1 MASGRSEG
9 ALAAQGSERPLGES
23 TSTRDATEMK
33 RRVSSPL
40 GTGEIA
46 VRSPSTGAVTSTPP
60 PRPGTSKDCRK
71 VYNSTEKFAGG
82 TLGPTRAM
90 IDVRKKRIRQN
101 RTSKVQQL
109 NSVKQEMEK
118 VHTDVNQMFE
128 ELESSLLTH
137 PAHPSVLVQTCSKEF
152 NSKSVQLQQLQK
164 QMSVLRN
171 ELQLIDQML
180 QRRNEPVLSGH
191 QMNVSTTSKQLSKRE
206 SNIVPEVCGF
216 PIYENPFDQLSN
228 FESHTEGQK
237 SEIIPV
243 EVEERNE
250 EELVLTDSV
259 KRRTQEKQS
268 DCSKVSISVAEPV
281 ISVQNM
287 EDSVQL
293 VQMQCMTEQATK
305 LQRNVPDQNTVQDSN
320 QSVQKVSSTVKSEQQ
335 SSIQSAYIDAN
346 RSIHAN
352 TIQSAHTGAR
362 ESGYTAAVKSAHPG
376 AEESVYT
383 ITEESAQTG
392 ASSSAHKGA
401 GLQENIPLFMPT
413 VELKPR
419 SPPTFHGRFREDVS
433 RWVSYMGNYL
443 TFMQGTPDQQV
454 RFAVTYIRGPAL
466 EWWDKY
472 IKEYGYPNSWTV
484 MSKALKSR
492 FGMPFRAKEA
502 QARIMN
508 IRQGKR
514 KIRDYSNEFLTLLN
528 RLISYDE
535 SFMVNIYIWGLQPH
549 FAKYVSAYSPGTVSE
564 AIKIAEETEFSI
576 WASQKD
582 RLTTKSNG
590 RQPNGYKKSK
600 ILKDNIQRKEQ
611 QQQQQH
617 QCQSSVEDR
626 VQQTTVMTSST
637 QGL

>member
-1 MASGRSEG
+1 MASGREERE
-9 ALAAQGSERPLGES
+9 LATQGSERPLGES
-23 TSTRDATEMK
+23 ASTRDAAEMK
-33 RRVSSPL
+33 SRKQCPL

-46 VRSPSTGAVTSTPP
+46 VRSPSAGVETSTPP

-71 VYNSTEKFAGG
+71 VYKSAEKFAGG

-118 VHTDVNQMFE
+118 VHTEVNQMFE

-137 PAHPSVLVQTCSKEF
+137 PAHPSLLVQTCKKEF
-152 NSKSVQLQQLQK
+152 NFKSVQLQQLQK

-180 QRRNEPVLSGH
+180 QRRNAPVLSVH
-191 QMNVSTTSKQLSKRE
+191 QMNISTTSKQLNKRE
-206 SNIVPEVCGF
+206 SNIVPEVYGF

-228 FESHTEGQK
+228 FESHTEGQN
-237 SEIIPV
+237 SETIPV
-243 EVEERNE
+243 EVEETDE
-250 EELVLTDSV
+250 EMIPLTDSV
-259 KRRTQEKQS
+259 KRRTQKKQS
-268 DCSKVSISVAEPV
+268 NCSKVSISVVEPV
-281 ISVQNM
+281 ISMQNM

-305 LQRNVPDQNTVQDSN
+305 LQKIVPDQNAVQDSN

-335 SSIQSAYIDAN
+335 SSIQSA
-346 RSIHAN
+346 
-352 TIQSAHTGAR
+352 HTGAR

-376 AEESVYT
+376 AGESVYT
-383 ITEESAQTG
+383 TTEESAQTG
-392 ASSSAHKGA
+392 ASSSARKGA
-401 GLQENIPLFMPT
+401 GLQENVPLCMPT

-484 MSKALKSR
+484 LSKALKDR
-492 FGMPFRAKEA
+492 FGMPFPAKEA

-508 IRQGKR
+508 I
-514 KIRDYSNEFLTLLN
+514 
-528 RLISYDE
+528 
-535 SFMVNIYIWGLQPH
+535 
-549 FAKYVSAYSPGTVSE
+549 
-564 AIKIAEETEFSI
+564 
-576 WASQKD
+576 
-582 RLTTKSNG
+582 
-590 RQPNGYKKSK
+590 
-600 ILKDNIQRKEQ
+600 
-611 QQQQQH
+611 
-617 QCQSSVEDR
+617 
-626 VQQTTVMTSST
+626 
-637 QGL
+637 